1 MKKIFLFLL
10 MLSMIVLASC
20 SSEENVMGLSAENE
34 TEVSDSTFEQV
45 QRNLELMTLQDNIH
59 DYKLAT
65 FGEQQNPMTRGWFK
79 RVVKGFAKFVA
90 TIAADAVGGVLGG
103 VPGGITASGIVGG
116 ALLFKVNRVAIVP
129 TWYPTT
135 RIVSPPKDTEDNDST
150 GGFGRGWGKDG
161 SVAILEHVV
170 PTNPIS
176 VGDSIGYYHNKVLC
190 EVFSDTV
197 KVASFVKKSK
207 QEQAQIII
215 DAMKEEPYLCK
226 YYGNDLND
234 QAKIN
239 TGVDVAN
246 TIMQIAEEAETEEEF
261 FARVEDAGL
270 GDTYIMDVL
279 REILEGFDNIDPE
292 TDTGEYYEAVL
303 DLIQNSGLDK
313 ETKQNLTDG
322 VIIGQASNRLW
333 KGNTFNGIYTG
344 LDNSTEW
351 NPGGSID
358 VH

>member
-45 QRNLELMTLQDNIH
+45 QRNLELMTLQNNIH

-65 FGEQQNPMTRGWFK
+65 FGKQQNPDTRGFLSWIRKAF
-79 RVVKGFAKFVA
+79 KFVV

-116 ALLFKVNRVAIVP
+116 ALLFKVDQVAVMP

-135 RIVSPPKDTEDNDST
+135 RIVSPPKDTEDADST
-150 GGFGRGWGKDG
+150 GGFGRGWGDG
-161 SVAILEHVV
+161 GSGAAFEHVV
-170 PTNPIS
+170 PTKPIGI
-176 VGDSIGYYHNKVLC
+176 GDSIGYYHNKVLC

-197 KVASFVKKSK
+197 KVASFVRKSK
-207 QEQAQIII
+207 QEQAQTII

-226 YYGNDLND
+226 YYGNDLNN
-234 QAKIN
+234 QTKIN

-261 FARVEDAGL
+261 FARVEEAGL
-270 GDTYIMDVL
+270 GDTHIMDVL

-344 LDNSTEW
+344 WDNSTEW

>member
-1 MKKIFLFLL
+1 MKKIVLFLL
-10 MLSMIVLASC
+10 TLSVIALASC
-20 SSEENVMGLSAENE
+20 SSEENFMGLSAENG
-34 TEVSDSTFEQV
+34 TEVSDSAFEQV
-45 QRNLELMTLQDNIH
+45 QRNLELMTLQNNIH

-79 RVVKGFAKFVA
+79 RFVKGFAKFVA

-135 RIVSPPKDTEDNDST
+135 RIVSPPKDTEDTDST
-150 GGFGRGWGKDG
+150 GGFGSGWGKDS

-170 PTNPIS
+170 PTNPIG

-207 QEQAQIII
+207 QEQAQTII

-261 FARVEDAGL
+261 FARVEEARID
-270 GDTYIMDVL
+270 DTHIMDVL
-279 REILEGFDNIDPE
+279 REILERFDNIDPE

-313 ETKQNLTDG
+313 DTKQSLTDG

-333 KGNTFNGIYTG
+333 KSGTLVGGYGGRVDGDSWLDSKVGGN
-344 LDNSTEW
+344 
-351 NPGGSID
+351 
-358 VH
+358 